1 MLDESVNVVL
11 CLFSTVRRNNP
22 PAPWSMGGRRVSM
35 LDNRSIL
42 NSIRM
47 SLHEALQEQE
57 RENSKLLLD
66 NRSILN
72 SIRMSLH
79 EALQEQER
87 ENNPTLTILI
97 DSYITTQQ

>member
-1 MLDESVNVVL
+1 ML

-57 RENSKLLLD
+57 RENSKLLLLKHD
-66 NRSILN
+66 HLLSPTDYRPPNNIDVL
-72 SIRMSLH
+72 
-79 EALQEQER
+79 
-87 ENNPTLTILI
+87 ENN
-97 DSYITTQQ
+97 

>member
-11 CLFSTVRRNNP
+11 YLFFTVRRNNP

-57 RENSKLLLD
+57 RENSKLLF
-66 NRSILN
+66 SKKMIVY
-72 SIRMSLH
+72 
-79 EALQEQER
+79 ALQ
-87 ENNPTLTILI
+87 
-97 DSYITTQQ
+97 ITDFQIR

>member
-1 MLDESVNVVL
+1 MDGRRVSLLDESVNVVL

-47 SLHEALQEQE
+47 SLNEALQEQE
-57 RENSKLLLD
+57 MENSKLLISKHEHL
-66 NRSILN
+66 L
-72 SIRMSLH
+72 SLTDY
-79 EALQEQER
+79 R
-87 ENNPTLTILI
+87 PPNNENNLLNQNMT
-97 DSYITTQQ
+97 